1 VQFLKQVTKPDSI
14 FATSSLV
21 SSFFSVINLQTA
33 GHLAEVEQQRRSWEE
48 EEEEEEEE
56 KEKEEEEANE
66 SNRSCGEHAGIIGGE
81 RYSHERFCKGCIKL
95 KDALKEIAEL
105 KEKAHGPAVRD
116 FEELRA
122 ECDALRAE
130 HEEVLARVE
139 AADLLEG
146 EIVRVRAESMRIEE
160 ELYCIKSSRR
170 VGKAGYAGVS
180 RSALPGWAGVGLIVD
195 KDDGGG
201 AVRVV
206 GFVPGGHAL
215 SSGDVRLGDE

>member
-1 VQFLKQVTKPDSI
+1 MQFLKNVTKPGSI

-21 SSFFSVINLQTA
+21 SSFFSVHNLQPA
-33 GHLAEVEQQRRSWEE
+33 GHLTEVEQQRKPRGDEE

-56 KEKEEEEANE
+56 EDANE
-66 SNRSCGEHAGIIGGE
+66 SNRSRGEHAKGIGGK
-81 RYSHERFCKGCIKL
+81 RNSDERFCEGCIKL
-95 KDALKEIAEL
+95 KDALEEIEEL
-105 KEKAHGPAVRD
+105 KGKVHEPAMRD
-116 FEELRA
+116 FEELRS

-146 EIVRVRAESMRIEE
+146 EIVRVRAESMRVEE
-160 ELYCIKSSRR
+160 ELYRIKGSRR
-170 VGKAGYAGVS
+170 LGNAGYAGVS
-180 RSALPGWAGVGLIVD
+180 RSSVRGWGGVGLIVD
-195 KDDGGG
+195 KDDVGEV
-201 AVRVV
+201 VRVV